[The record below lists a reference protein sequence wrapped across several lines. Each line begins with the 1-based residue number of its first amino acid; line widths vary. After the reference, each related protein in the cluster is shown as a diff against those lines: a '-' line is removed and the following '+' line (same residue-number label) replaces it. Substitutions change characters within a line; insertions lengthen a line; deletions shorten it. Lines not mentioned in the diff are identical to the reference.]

1 MMITLPV
8 MFSIMTG
15 VGYDS
20 IWLGAIAIKLA
31 EISLMAPP
39 VGLNVLVVRSAS
51 PVPLTLE
58 DVFSGAW
65 SFLLLDILTVALPI
79 VFPDVMLFLPKV
91 ML

>member
-31 EISLMAPP
+31 EISLMTPP
-39 VGLNVLVVRSAS
+39 VGLNV
-51 PVPLTLE
+51 
-58 DVFSGAW
+58 
-65 SFLLLDILTVALPI
+65 
-79 VFPDVMLFLPKV
+79 
-91 ML
+91 